1 MRLKL
6 PLFALTATLF
16 AATAAAQDSQEAEKK
31 IQRCSTHEYMQEM
44 LANDPGWAARLQQM
58 DQELANYTPS
68 STDRAVLRI
77 PVVFHVVYQNATE
90 NISSTRLV
98 DQLNVLTNDFRKM
111 NTDTN
116 LVPAPWKSIAADT
129 EIEFCLATVDPYGQ
143 PTTGIERIETTVTSF
158 STDNKVKFAAQGGAN
173 AWPRDKYLNIW
184 IADLGSQLLGYAQ
197 FPGGAASTD
206 GVVLH
211 YKYTGT
217 AGAVAPY
224 NKGRTGTHEVG
235 HYFGLYHIWGD
246 DFGSCSGS
254 DNISDTP
261 NQADEN
267 YGCPTYPLTDG
278 CSATSPGVMFMNYM
292 DYTNDACMYMFTQGQ
307 KTRITQV
314 MNSNNGRLALKQGLW
329 QGCGVVSTPELPSFD
344 QYIHVYPNPS
354 AGEVNIQV
362 DLIYAEDINVNIYNV
377 LGAQVKQASFNETS
391 TNVLSV
397 DLSGLPNGV
406 YIVDVLKGEQKATKR
421 IVLNK

>member
-1 MRLKL
+1 MKLQL
-6 PLFALTATLF
+6 PLFVCAALFAG
-16 AATAAAQDSQEAEKK
+16 AATAQNSQETEQK
-31 IQRCSTHEYMQEM
+31 IHRCSTHEHMQEM
-44 LANDPGWAARLQQM
+44 LANDPDWAIRLQQL
-58 DQELANYTPS
+58 DEQLATYTPS
-68 STDRAVLRI
+68 DEERAVLTI
-77 PVVFHVVYQNATE
+77 PVVFHVVYNNSVE
-90 NISSTRLV
+90 NISSNRLI
-98 DQLNVLTNDFRKM
+98 DQLNVLKKDFRKM
-111 NTDTN
+111 NSDTN
-116 LVPAPWKSIAADT
+116 LIPTPWKSIAADT
-129 EIEFCLATVDPYGQ
+129 EIDFCLATVDPFGQ
-143 PTTGIERIETTVTSF
+143 PTTGINRVATNVTSF
-158 STDNKVKFAAQGGAN
+158 STDNKVKFSSQGGAD

-217 AGAVAPY
+217 TGAVAPY

-246 DFGSCSGS
+246 DFSSCSGS

-261 NQADEN
+261 NQAGEN

-292 DYTNDACMYMFTQGQ
+292 DYTNDACMYMFTTGQ
-307 KTRITQV
+307 KNRITQI
-314 MNSNNGRLALKQGLW
+314 MNTSRLSLKQGLW
-329 QGCGVVSTPELPSFD
+329 QGCGVVSAPELPSFD

-354 AGEVNIQV
+354 NGEVSIQV
-362 DLIYAEDINVNIYNV
+362 DLIYADNINVTIYNV
-377 LGAQVKQASFNETS
+377 LGAQVKQAGFDETS

-397 DLSGLPNGV
+397 DLSDLPNGV
-406 YIVDVLKGEQKATKR
+406 YIAEVSKGSEKATKR